1 MTGREPGH
9 SAAAR
14 KLGRVNQTSVSAPA
28 AEPQAAPSRPTI
40 GGLALQ
46 GDKDSVPQLLDML
59 REAKG
64 LGSQAALASALG
76 LVGDARSLEPL
87 VAMAGDPSLTQGART
102 FATVALGLVCDR
114 ELLPWNFSVSEGVNY
129 VAATPTLLG
138 SANGVLDIR

>member
-1 MTGREPGH
+1 MLILGLGLLGERRAIESVREVVAGSKYKPELLWN
-9 SAAAR
+9 AA
-14 KLGRVNQTSVSAPA
+14 
-28 AEPQAAPSRPTI
+28 I
-40 GGLALQ
+40 GLALL